1 MKLTKRSF
9 LGLALG
15 STLSALPIS
24 AFAQGWEPTRP
35 VDFTIMAG
43 SGGGADQ
50 IARFVQS
57 VVAANDMTNRPLIP
71 TNRGGGSGAEAL
83 LHLND
88 ARDPDHTLM
97 VTLNSFYTT
106 PIRQEGLGIDI
117 ETFTPITMMGV
128 DPFVLWV
135 HKDSGITTFEQFI
148 ETVREM
154 DGEYV
159 MGGTGSGQEDSIVI
173 AYMSGAYD
181 LDIKYIPYDGGG
193 AVAKDLAGQQIM
205 ATVNNPAE
213 AKGFYEAGEFV
224 PLLAF
229 SDERMDAYPD
239 VPTLKEKGHDFSYY
253 NQRAIVGAPGMS
265 DEAAAYY
272 RDLFGKV
279 LFTTRRALEFGR
291 PLCECPV
298 TVSNGGQFERRNIAI
313 DRHGRLKDGVDAEKI
328 EIGQRQQPL
337 PERGGQLHRQRSGA
351 VPSAA
356 ISSRRG
362 SVTMLRISRST
373 ARSGC
378 STSRSTACNGGGRGH
393 SVCSHCRPFSITR
406 LATP

>member
-1 MKLTKRSF
+1 
-9 LGLALG
+9 
-15 STLSALPIS
+15 
-24 AFAQGWEPTRP
+24 
-35 VDFTIMAG
+35 
-43 SGGGADQ
+43 
-50 IARFVQS
+50 
-57 VVAANDMTNRPLIP
+57 MTNRPLIP

-106 PIRQEGLGIDI
+106 PIRQEALGIDI

-135 HKDSGITTFEQFI
+135 HKDSGITDFDGFLAK
-148 ETVREM
+148 VREM

-159 MGGTGSGQEDSIVI
+159 MGGTGAGQEDSIVI
-173 AYMSGAYD
+173 AYMSGVYD

-213 AKGFYEAGEFV
+213 AKGFYEAGDFV

-229 SDERMDAYPD
+229 SDTRMDAYPD
-239 VPTLKEKGHDFSYY
+239 VPTIKELGHDFSYY

-272 RDLFGKV
+272 RDIFGQV
-279 LFTTRRALEFGR
+279 YASDAWQDYL
-291 PLCECPV
+291 
-298 TVSNGGQFERRNIAI
+298 VSES
-313 DRHGRLKDGVDAEKI
+313 LS
-328 EIGQRQQPL
+328 PL
-337 PERGGQLHRQRSGA
+337 PMDEAETRAYWATQVANHRQLLSEIDG
-351 VPSAA
+351 
-356 ISSRRG
+356 
-362 SVTMLRISRST
+362 
-373 ARSGC
+373 
-378 STSRSTACNGGGRGH
+378 
-393 SVCSHCRPFSITR
+393 
-406 LATP
+406 

>member
-1 MKLTKRSF
+1 MTLTKRLF
-9 LGLALG
+9 LALAT
-15 STLSALPIS
+15 SSALATLPI
-24 AFAQGWEPTRP
+24 AATAQDWEPSRP

-43 SGGGADQ
+43 AGGGADQ

-57 VVAANDMTNRPLIP
+57 VVEAGDMMNRPLIP

-83 LHLND
+83 LHLNE

-106 PIRQEGLGIDI
+106 PIRQEGLGVDI

-135 HKDSGITTFEQFI
+135 HADSGITTFDEYLAA
-148 ETVREM
+148 VREM

-173 AYMSGAYD
+173 AFMSGVYD
-181 LDIKYIPYDGGG
+181 LDINYIPYDGGG
-193 AVAKDLAGQQIM
+193 AVARDLAGQQIM

-213 AKGFYEAGEFV
+213 ANGFYASGDFV

-229 SDERMDAYPD
+229 SDERMEAYPD
-239 VPTLKEKGHDFSYY
+239 VPTIRELGHDFSYY

-272 RDLFGKV
+272 REVFGAV
-279 LFTTRRALEFGR
+279 YEGDDWQEYLASESL
-291 PLCECPV
+291 
-298 TVSNGGQFERRNIAI
+298 S
-313 DRHGRLKDGVDAEKI
+313 
-328 EIGQRQQPL
+328 PL
-337 PERGGQLHRQRSGA
+337 PMDEAETRAYWATQVENHRQ
-351 VPSAA
+351 
-356 ISSRRG
+356 
-362 SVTMLRISRST
+362 L
-373 ARSGC
+373 
-378 STSRSTACNGGGRGH
+378 
-393 SVCSHCRPFSITR
+393 
-406 LATP
+406 LADIDG

>member
-1 MKLTKRSF
+1 MTLTKRLF
-9 LGLALG
+9 LALAT
-15 STLSALPIS
+15 SSALATLPIT
-24 AFAQGWEPTRP
+24 ATAQDWEPSRP

-43 SGGGADQ
+43 AGGGADQ

-57 VVAANDMTNRPLIP
+57 VVEAGDMMNRPLIP

-83 LHLND
+83 LHLNE

-106 PIRQEGLGIDI
+106 PIRQEGLGVDI

-135 HKDSGITTFEQFI
+135 HADSGITTFDEYLAA
-148 ETVREM
+148 VREM

-173 AYMSGAYD
+173 AFMSGVYD
-181 LDIKYIPYDGGG
+181 LDINYIPYDGGG
-193 AVAKDLAGQQIM
+193 AVARDLAGQQIM

-213 AKGFYEAGEFV
+213 ANGFYASGDFV

-229 SDERMDAYPD
+229 SDERMEAYPD
-239 VPTLKEKGHDFSYY
+239 VPTIRELGHDFSYY

-272 RDLFGKV
+272 REVFGAV
-279 LFTTRRALEFGR
+279 YEGDDWQEYLASESL
-291 PLCECPV
+291 
-298 TVSNGGQFERRNIAI
+298 S
-313 DRHGRLKDGVDAEKI
+313 
-328 EIGQRQQPL
+328 PL
-337 PERGGQLHRQRSGA
+337 PMDEAETRAYWATQVENHRQ
-351 VPSAA
+351 
-356 ISSRRG
+356 
-362 SVTMLRISRST
+362 L
-373 ARSGC
+373 
-378 STSRSTACNGGGRGH
+378 
-393 SVCSHCRPFSITR
+393 
-406 LATP
+406 LADIDG